1 MSKKSLLEM
10 ALAALML
17 SQAGVMS
24 AGEARTPFVFNA
36 KK

>member
-1 MSKKSLLEM
+1 M

-17 SQAGVMS
+17 SQSGVMS
-24 AGEARTPFVFNA
+24 AGEAKTPFVFSA